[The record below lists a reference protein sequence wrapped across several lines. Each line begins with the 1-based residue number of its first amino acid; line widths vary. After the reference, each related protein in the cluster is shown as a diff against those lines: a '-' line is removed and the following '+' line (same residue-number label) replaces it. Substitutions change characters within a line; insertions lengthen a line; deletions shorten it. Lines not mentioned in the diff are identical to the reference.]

1 MMWSISFSYR
11 LGLGFHALN
20 NEGSDGSNLMQPR
33 RIDVGRFT
41 YDGISGEMIRR
52 HVLENFVR
60 LCESGKIDVLPASKA
75 LHPDRGPIALRQVAK
90 EDLKAETLNKKNVF
104 KAARLAVKKCALVD
118 VGGYLAAF
126 SKESSAGGI
135 PESELEKAI
144 APVAKEAD
152 RPYTVK
158 RDSVFDVG
166 WLISEEPQEMTITQH
181 AAYRPTGDQSLFSQT
196 MRSNTYA
203 GVMRADLHRI
213 GTDDYW
219 YLDREGGKDVS
230 RLAIADQRQR
240 QKTLTQA
247 MIDYLASPT
256 GAKVAGWAPHVFKT
270 EGAILLTSTRTAP
283 FASPIKVDLT
293 DPQADPIARDPEYQ
307 SRIKQLADANGA
319 DTYCWLFSDV
329 KTLLEAGKAILKKL
343 DDTDAES

>member
-1 MMWSISFSYR
+1 MWSISFSYR
-11 LGLGFHALN
+11 LGLAFHALN
-20 NEGSDGSNLMQPR
+20 NEGADGSNLMQPR
-33 RIDVGRFT
+33 RIDVGRLT

-52 HVLENFVR
+52 HVLENFVS
-60 LCESGKIDVLPASKA
+60 LCKNGEINLLPTSEA
-75 LHPDRGPIALRQVAK
+75 LHPDRGPIALRHVAK
-90 EDLKAETLNKKNVF
+90 EDLKSETLNKKNIF
-104 KAARLAVKKCALVD
+104 KAARLALEKCALID

-126 SKESSAGGI
+126 SKEASGGGI

-144 APVAKEAD
+144 ATVATGDD

-196 MRSNTYA
+196 MRSNIYA

-219 YLDREGGKDVS
+219 YLERENGQKIS
-230 RLAIADQRQR
+230 RLAVKDQSQR
-240 QKTLTQA
+240 QKALTQA

-270 EGAILLTSTRTAP
+270 EGVILLTSTRTAP
-283 FASPIKVDLT
+283 FASPIKMDLANP
-293 DPQADPIARDPEYQ
+293 DQNPIARDYDYQ
-307 SRIKQLADANGA
+307 SRMKDLADANKN
-319 DTYCWLFSDV
+319 DTFCWPFSDV

-343 DDTDAES
+343 VEPMDGRN